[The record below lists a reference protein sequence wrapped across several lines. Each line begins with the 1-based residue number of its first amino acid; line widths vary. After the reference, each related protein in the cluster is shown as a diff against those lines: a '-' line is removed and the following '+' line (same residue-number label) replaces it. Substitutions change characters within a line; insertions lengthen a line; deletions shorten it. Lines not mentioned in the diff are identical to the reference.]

1 MLMYQKTLFDRYYFI
16 KSFCHLKTLE
26 KTLRKVQFC
35 ITIMARKSMKDSY
48 ALKSLFQS
56 EVLRHPNITRITFIS
71 IYITV
76 DDVNFC
82 DGLEC
87 VYVKYKSRAS
97 TARELPD
104 EFMGFRLLKHGC

>member
-1 MLMYQKTLFDRYYFI
+1 M
-16 KSFCHLKTLE
+16 SLE
-26 KTLRKVQFC
+26 NFGKTLRKVHFC

-56 EVLRHPNITRITFIS
+56 DDLCHPNITEITFIS
-71 IYITV
+71 IYATV

-97 TARELPD
+97 TARELFD
-104 EFMGFRLLKHGC
+104 

>member
-1 MLMYQKTLFDRYYFI
+1 
-16 KSFCHLKTLE
+16 
-26 KTLRKVQFC
+26 
-35 ITIMARKSMKDSY
+35 MKDSY

-56 EVLRHPNITRITFIS
+56 EVLRHPNITELRS

-104 EFMGFRLLKHGC
+104 